1 MPLGLHQNDNTGRF
15 RKKMKNI
22 NVSITFSLGRKYLD
36 KNGKGFL
43 KNELVRSEI
52 LGIEQPYFYG

>member
-1 MPLGLHQNDNTGRF
+1 
-15 RKKMKNI
+15 MKNI